1 MPIEYVVDHSRN
13 IVVETWAGTI
23 DANAL
28 ASYWRDY
35 LTNPEV
41 MSCRR
46 TLVDLRDAQIA
57 FTGSEL
63 SNLVQT
69 IVIPAL
75 HGKRWASAL
84 VVAAPDQF
92 GTSRQYQV
100 FAETYSADSIFHDLR
115 TAEDWLIRQRP
126 DDSPYSR

>member
-1 MPIEYVVDHSRN
+1 MAIDYAVDHSRN
-13 IVVETWAGTI
+13 IILETWSGTV

-28 ASYWRDY
+28 ASYWRAY

-46 TLVDLRDAQIA
+46 TVVDLRMAHIA

-69 IVIPAL
+69 IVLPAL
-75 HGKRWASAL
+75 HGRKWVTAL
-84 VVAAPDQF
+84 VVSAPEQF
-92 GTSRQYQV
+92 GSSRQYQV
-100 FAETYSADSIFHDLR
+100 FAEAYSVDSIFDDPGA
-115 TAEDWLIRQRP
+115 AEDWLMRHPIS
-126 DDSPYSR
+126 DGHA